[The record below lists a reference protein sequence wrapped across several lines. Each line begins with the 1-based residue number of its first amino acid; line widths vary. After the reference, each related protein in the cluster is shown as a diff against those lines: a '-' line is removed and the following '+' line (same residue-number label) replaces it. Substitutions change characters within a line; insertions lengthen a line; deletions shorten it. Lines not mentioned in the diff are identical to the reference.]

1 MAKETGGI
9 GAGPEEFIFIELVAI
24 GPAVATGGRE
34 GLEGEILLSAF
45 PQIGK
50 EAIENLGH
58 REKRRANIP
67 AKAVGSSLGYFSTDR
82 TVFFQKSDPA
92 ASLF

>member
-34 GLEGEILLSAF
+34 GFEGEILLSAF
-45 PQIGK
+45 TQIG
-50 EAIENLGH
+50 E
-58 REKRRANIP
+58 
-67 AKAVGSSLGYFSTDR
+67 
-82 TVFFQKSDPA
+82 
-92 ASLF
+92 